1 MASNTERQKAYNDY
15 QVSQGKQ
22 RVSTFIS
29 SEHKQRFDSIKLAL
43 GVTNEVCLQ
52 MLIDAYEVTEIPAP
66 ATADKIDKMF
76 EDVLNQLAAMQAH
89 FEAFEVRLAAIESAG
104 AVSEETAGAGDV
116 PIEVRLAAVAMKA
129 AGASN
134 KDIAVY
140 IENETGKRFGRNF
153 SKNLSNHLINWKP
166 ETDSQ
171 LDLGADK

>member
-1 MASNTERQKAYNDY
+1 MASNSERQKAYNDY

-52 MLIDAYEVTEIPAP
+52 MLIDAYEITEIAPA

-76 EDVLNQLAAMQAH
+76 EDVLNQLAVMQASFAA
-89 FEAFEVRLAAIESAG
+89 FEARLAAIEAG

-116 PIEVRLAAVAMKA
+116 PIEVRLAAVAMKS

-134 KDIAVY
+134 KEIAAY
-140 IENETGKRFGRNF
+140 IEQATGKRFGRNF
-153 SKNLSNHLINWKP
+153 SKNLSNHLVNWKP
-166 ETDSQ
+166 ETETQ